1 MQPPKQS
8 AIPFDRTQ
16 FAGMSKEARLEDFK
30 KRTVA
35 HPHLE
40 EVDQAL
46 TEAILE
52 PGGASIIFLY
62 GPARV
67 GKTVMIHHVM
77 RTLTLLIQD
86 ELERDRER
94 FAFLYTNLHPPMTG
108 FFSWKSYFQDGLTGL
123 HEPLISHKILLDDE
137 QEESQAENTEH
148 TSVTRKHPFRRPEG
162 TADALRASYETVVQR
177 RRPLAVIND
186 EAQHI
191 GKVGSGK
198 RHQDQLDVIK
208 SLADVTQTV
217 HVLVGTYE
225 LLPLS
230 QLSAQLIGRSIDVHF
245 PRYLPNKK
253 DQHKFKRLLKS
264 FQEFMPFEEE
274 PDTLL
279 DNWQFCYERSIGCI
293 GNLRLMLVRAVKAAL
308 WSNQKTLTKEVLE
321 KHADSENDWPFL
333 RKSLAVL
340 SGLIEVFR

>member
-1 MQPPKQS
+1 
-8 AIPFDRTQ
+8 
-16 FAGMSKEARLEDFK
+16 MSKEARLEDFK

-162 TADALRASYETVVQR
+162 TADALRASYETAVQR

>member
-1 MQPPKQS
+1 
-8 AIPFDRTQ
+8 
-16 FAGMSKEARLEDFK
+16 
-30 KRTVA
+30 
-35 HPHLE
+35 
-40 EVDQAL
+40 
-46 TEAILE
+46 
-52 PGGASIIFLY
+52 
-62 GPARV
+62 
-67 GKTVMIHHVM
+67 M

-148 TSVTRKHPFRRPEG
+148 TSVTRKHLFRRPEG
-162 TADALRASYETVVQR
+162 TADALRASYETAVQR